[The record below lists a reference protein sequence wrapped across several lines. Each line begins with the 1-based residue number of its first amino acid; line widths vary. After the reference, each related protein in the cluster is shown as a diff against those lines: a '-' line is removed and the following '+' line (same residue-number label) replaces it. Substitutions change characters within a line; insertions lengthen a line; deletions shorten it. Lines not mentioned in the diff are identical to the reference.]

1 MKGIIL
7 FLTLLMVCF
16 LFFPKNEEI
25 RIRVL
30 SNSDSKEDLNYKDDV
45 VNYFL
50 DEIIKDNEL
59 TDEYFFSNYQKI
71 EDMLNEE
78 FEGINVSY
86 EYHTF
91 PTKTYNGNVINE
103 GKYKTLLITIGDGL
117 GSNWWGSVFDGSIKM
132 NSKDEIVY
140 EWYFK
145 KYLG

>member
-16 LFFPKNEEI
+16 LFFQKNEEI

-30 SNSDSKEDLNYKDDV
+30 SNSDSKEDLKYKDDV
-45 VNYFL
+45 VNYLL
-50 DEIIKDNEL
+50 DEIIKDNKL
-59 TDEYFFSNYQKI
+59 TDEYFINNCQKI
-71 EDMLNEE
+71 EEILNEE
-78 FEGINVSY
+78 FDEINVSY
-86 EYHTF
+86 DYHTF

-103 GKYKTLLITIGDGL
+103 GNYKTLLVKIGNGL
-117 GSNWWGSVFDGSIKM
+117 GPNWWGSVFEGSIKM